1 MQIDPLI
8 MYLYQKENNVIEK
21 TAIVVVYRMDEEMIG
36 FFNKKMPSFE
46 NTLEDK
52 KFDLWAYRK
61 DSMLHKVKYDDNKNV
76 VIWNCE
82 TKDFIKLI
90 E

>member
-46 NTLEDK
+46 NILEDK